1 MKGLILKDILLLK
14 SQMKNLI
21 FIIFGLSVFF
31 LIQGEYNFVISI
43 IPVYLLML
51 YITTFSYDDF
61 NHFDTFANTLPYARK
76 DIIKSKYILLICGTV
91 FSSILLPIII
101 FILHLFNNSINLNEV
116 LSSSIGIIFGIT
128 IVAAI
133 FTPFIYKF
141 GIQKGRMAIF
151 GLLVAITLILGYIIK
166 TFKIDYSFII
176 NYINDMNVWIL
187 LLGLFVILIIVLYIT
202 YKISCVIYTKKE
214 F

>member
-176 NYINDMNVWIL
+176 NYMNDWIL